1 MTQPT
6 DASSPTGA
14 EEVCFRHRNRPTN
27 VRCQN
32 CDRPICADCM
42 RDSPMGY
49 RCPDCAPKSRPALA
63 DDLMVTKTIIGINVA
78 VFLLGMILQIVDGAF
93 STGMFTSGGG
103 QLTQDGALMACQ
115 GYVNRAGEVFCG
127 TGANVGGVAGG
138 EWWRLVTSGFLHS
151 GLLHIAFNMYFIWMF
166 GQLLEPSLGRV
177 RFGLLYFVSLLG
189 GSIGAMLYSDPWATT
204 VGASGAAFGLLG
216 AALVVSKL
224 RKLDGLTNDL
234 LMLALINFAIGFI
247 PGLNI
252 SIGGHLGGF
261 IVGAAAGWVAYGPL
275 ARSRSAVTAVLSAAL
290 VALFI
295 GGIVVANVVA
305 GSA

>member
-14 EEVCFRHRNRPTN
+14 EEVCFRHRNRPTS

-32 CDRPICADCM
+32 CGKPICADCM
-42 RDSPMGY
+42 RDSPVGY
-49 RCPDCAPKSRPALA
+49 RCPDCAPQRKYALA
-63 DDLMVTKTIIGINVA
+63 DDLMVTKAIIATNVA
-78 VFLLGMILQIVDGAF
+78 VFLLGIVLQVIDGAMGNPLT
-93 STGMFTSGGG
+93 SSGGD
-103 QLTQDGALMACQ
+103 LTQNGALMACQ
-115 GYVNRAGEVFCG
+115 GFVDQTGSVFCG
-127 TGANVGGVAGG
+127 TGPNAGGVAGG

-177 RFGLLYFVSLLG
+177 RFALLYFVSLLG
-189 GSIGAMLYSDPWATT
+189 GSIGAMLLSSPWSMT

-216 AALVVSKL
+216 AALVVSRL
-224 RKLDGLTNDL
+224 RKIDSLTNDL
-234 LMLALINFAIGFI
+234 VMLAVINFAIGFI

-261 IVGAAAGWVAYGPL
+261 IAGAAAGWVAYGPL
-275 ARSRSAVTAVLSAAL
+275 ARNRGAVTGVLAAAL
-290 VALFI
+290 VALFV

-305 GSA
+305 GG

>member
-63 DDLMVTKTIIGINVA
+63 DDLMVTKTIIGVNVA

-103 QLTQDGALMACQ
+103 QLTTDGALIVNACASVAQ
-115 GYVNRAGEVFCG
+115 
-127 TGANVGGVAGG
+127 TANGVVCADPIGVAQG
-138 EWWRLVTSGFLHS
+138 EWWRLITSGFLHS

-166 GQLLEPSLGRV
+166 GQLLEPALGRL
-177 RFGLLYFVSLLG
+177 RFGLLYLVSLLG
-189 GSIGAMLYSDPWATT
+189 GSIGAMLYSAPNAFT

-216 AALVVSKL
+216 AAIVVSRL
-224 RKLDGLTNDL
+224 RRLDSLTNDL

-261 IVGAAAGWVAYGPL
+261 VIGAIAGWIAFGPL
-275 ARSRSAVTAVLSAAL
+275 ARNRAAVTGVLTAAA

-295 GGIVVANVVA
+295 AGIAVAEA
-305 GSA
+305 RATF